1 VNSILNKEPVIRAEK
16 SLKQFNPDLK
26 VIVLEQTARTA
37 NDAASA
43 LGCKVGAIV
52 KSLLFRAGDN
62 FVLCLVSGDKRCS
75 LNKLKKILIFTPFL
89 FLIFSVTALRFI
101 RNVELIPFNNLK
113 FQVERNHDARILGHL
128 PYNETSKEKLVLI
141 EPNIEVHMDMRDS
154 LLKMREEAKKDG
166 IYLVF
171 LSGYRSINLQD
182 DIFYSLKSIRNQEA
196 AERARVSA
204 PPGYSEHSTGF
215 AIDIGDATQRETDFE
230 TDFENTDTFRWLIKN
245 AAKFHFKLSFN
256 KDNKFI
262 DYEPWH
268 WRYEGSIEALK
279 VFESSNRKL

>member
-1 VNSILNKEPVIRAEK
+1 MELNKDID
-16 SLKQFNPDLK
+16 QFDIPLAKRTYLNNPNSTIIK
-26 VIVLEQTARTA
+26 
-37 NDAASA
+37 
-43 LGCKVGAIV
+43 
-52 KSLLFRAGDN
+52 
-62 FVLCLVSGDKRCS
+62 
-75 LNKLKKILIFTPFL
+75 KLLIFFPFL
-89 FLIFSVTALRFI
+89 LLIFSVAALRLFKNI
-101 RNVELIPFNNLK
+101 EIGSLDNLNS
-113 FQVERNHDARILGHL
+113 QDQINHDHRILGHL
-128 PYNETSKEKLVLI
+128 PYAEISKQKLVLI

-171 LSGYRSINLQD
+171 LSGYRSINLQN

-230 TDFENTDTFRWLIKN
+230 TDFENTDAFRWLIKN
-245 AAKFHFKLSFN
+245 AAKFHFKLSFH
-256 KDNKFI
+256 KDNKYI

>member
-1 VNSILNKEPVIRAEK
+1 MQLNKDID
-16 SLKQFNPDLK
+16 QFDIPLAKRTHLNNPYSTLIK
-26 VIVLEQTARTA
+26 
-37 NDAASA
+37 
-43 LGCKVGAIV
+43 
-52 KSLLFRAGDN
+52 
-62 FVLCLVSGDKRCS
+62 
-75 LNKLKKILIFTPFL
+75 KL
-89 FLIFSVTALRFI
+89 LIFSPFLLFIFSVAALRFI
-101 RNVELIPFNNLK
+101 RNVELIPLNNLK

-128 PYNETSKEKLVLI
+128 PYNETPKEKLVLI
-141 EPNIEVHMDMRDS
+141 EPNIEIHVDMRDS
-154 LLKMREEAKKDG
+154 LLKMREAAKKDG

-171 LSGYRSINLQD
+171 LSGYRSINLQN

-230 TDFENTDTFRWLIKN
+230 TDFENTDAFRWLIKN
-245 AAKFHFKLSFN
+245 AAKYHFKLSFN
-256 KDNKFI
+256 KDNKYI

>member
-1 VNSILNKEPVIRAEK
+1 
-16 SLKQFNPDLK
+16 
-26 VIVLEQTARTA
+26 LEQEKDINQLDIPFAKRTYLK
-37 NDAASA
+37 NTDP
-43 LGCKVGAIV
+43 I
-52 KSLLFRAGDN
+52 F
-62 FVLCLVSGDKRCS
+62 F
-75 LNKLKKILIFTPFL
+75 KKILIFFPFILLL
-89 FLIFSVTALRFI
+89 FSITALRFFRDI
-101 RNVELIPFNNLK
+101 DLGSLIYPHFQAKRNK
-113 FQVERNHDARILGHL
+113 DHRILGHL
-128 PYNETSKEKLVLI
+128 PYNEVPKEKLVLI
-141 EPNIEVHMDMRDS
+141 EPNLEVHIDMRDS

-182 DIFYSLKSIRNQEA
+182 EIFYSLKSFRNQEA

-215 AIDIGDATQRETDFE
+215 AIDIGDAAQRETDFE
-230 TDFENTDTFRWLIKN
+230 TEFENTEAFKWLINN

-256 KDNKFI
+256 KDNKYI

-279 VFESSNRKL
+279 VFESSNRKSFLH

>member
-1 VNSILNKEPVIRAEK
+1 MEQNKDI
-16 SLKQFNPDLK
+16 KQFDISLAKRTYLKNPYPIL
-26 VIVLEQTARTA
+26 
-37 NDAASA
+37 
-43 LGCKVGAIV
+43 
-52 KSLLFRAGDN
+52 
-62 FVLCLVSGDKRCS
+62 
-75 LNKLKKILIFTPFL
+75 LKKLLILSPFIIL
-89 FLIFSVTALRFI
+89 LSSLILSRITKKI
-101 RNVELIPFNNLK
+101 ELKPLKNLNIHT
-113 FQVERNHDARILGHL
+113 EINHDNRILGHL
-128 PYNETSKEKLVLI
+128 PYEEVSKEKLVSI
-141 EPNIEVHMDMRDS
+141 EPNIEVHIDMRNS

-171 LSGYRSINLQD
+171 LSGYRSINLQN

-230 TDFENTDTFRWLIKN
+230 TDFENTDAFRWLIKN
-245 AAKFHFKLSFN
+245 AAKFHFRLSFK
-256 KDNKFI
+256 KDNKYI

-279 VFESSNRKL
+279 VFESSNRLL

>member
-1 VNSILNKEPVIRAEK
+1 LQLNIDIDQFDIPLAKRTYLNNPNSTL
-16 SLKQFNPDLK
+16 
-26 VIVLEQTARTA
+26 
-37 NDAASA
+37 
-43 LGCKVGAIV
+43 
-52 KSLLFRAGDN
+52 
-62 FVLCLVSGDKRCS
+62 
-75 LNKLKKILIFTPFL
+75 LKKL
-89 FLIFSVTALRFI
+89 LIFSPFLLFIFSVAALRFI
-101 RNVELIPFNNLK
+101 RNVELIPLNNLK

-128 PYNETSKEKLVLI
+128 PYNETPKEKLVLI
-141 EPNIEVHMDMRDS
+141 EPNIKVHTDMRDS
-154 LLKMREEAKKDG
+154 LLKMREEAKNDG

-171 LSGYRSINLQD
+171 LSGYRSINLQN

-230 TDFENTDTFRWLIKN
+230 ADFENTDAFRWLIKN

-256 KDNKFI
+256 KDNEYI

-279 VFESSNRKL
+279 IFESSNRKS

>member
-1 VNSILNKEPVIRAEK
+1 MELNKDID
-16 SLKQFNPDLK
+16 QFDIPLAKRTYLNNPNSTL
-26 VIVLEQTARTA
+26 I
-37 NDAASA
+37 
-43 LGCKVGAIV
+43 
-52 KSLLFRAGDN
+52 
-62 FVLCLVSGDKRCS
+62 
-75 LNKLKKILIFTPFL
+75 KKILIFSPFFLLL
-89 FLIFSVTALRFI
+89 FSFAALRFI
-101 RNVELIPFNNLK
+101 RNVELIPIDNLK
-113 FQVERNHDARILGHL
+113 FQVEENNNTRILGHL
-128 PYNETSKEKLVLI
+128 PYNETPKEKLVLI

-171 LSGYRSINLQD
+171 LSGYRSINLQN

-230 TDFENTDTFRWLIKN
+230 TDFENTDAFRWLIKN

-256 KDNKFI
+256 KDNKYI

-279 VFESSNRKL
+279 VFESANRKI

>member
-1 VNSILNKEPVIRAEK
+1 LELNKDID
-16 SLKQFNPDLK
+16 QFDIPLAKRTYLSNPNSTL
-26 VIVLEQTARTA
+26 
-37 NDAASA
+37 
-43 LGCKVGAIV
+43 
-52 KSLLFRAGDN
+52 
-62 FVLCLVSGDKRCS
+62 
-75 LNKLKKILIFTPFL
+75 LKKLLIFSPFL
-89 FLIFSVTALRFI
+89 FLVFSVVALR
-101 RNVELIPFNNLK
+101 LIKNIEIGSLDNLN
-113 FQVERNHDARILGHL
+113 FQAQINHDHRILGHL
-128 PYNETSKEKLVLI
+128 PYAEISKEKLVLI

-154 LLKMREEAKKDG
+154 LLKMREEAKKDA

-171 LSGYRSINLQD
+171 LSGYRSINLQN

-230 TDFENTDTFRWLIKN
+230 TEFENTDAFRWLIKN

-256 KDNKFI
+256 KDNKYI

-268 WRYEGSIEALK
+268 WRYEGSIEAL
-279 VFESSNRKL
+279 

>member
-1 VNSILNKEPVIRAEK
+1 LEQNKDLNQFDIPLAKRIYVNNSNSIL
-16 SLKQFNPDLK
+16 
-26 VIVLEQTARTA
+26 
-37 NDAASA
+37 
-43 LGCKVGAIV
+43 
-52 KSLLFRAGDN
+52 
-62 FVLCLVSGDKRCS
+62 
-75 LNKLKKILIFTPFL
+75 LKKS
-89 FLIFSVTALRFI
+89 LIFSPFLCLLFSFFALR
-101 RNVELIPFNNLK
+101 LIKNIEIGSFGNIN
-113 FQVERNHDARILGHL
+113 FQAQINRDNRILGHL
-128 PYNETSKEKLVLI
+128 PYAEIPKEKLVLI
-141 EPNIEVHMDMRDS
+141 EPNIKVHIDMRDS
-154 LLKMREEAKKDG
+154 LLEMRDEAKKNG

-171 LSGYRSINLQD
+171 LSGFRSTNLQNE
-182 DIFYSLKSIRNQEA
+182 IFYSLKSFRNQEA

-230 TDFENTDTFRWLIKN
+230 TEFENTEAFKWLIKN

-279 VFESSNRKL
+279 VFESSNRKS

>member
-1 VNSILNKEPVIRAEK
+1 LDINKNINQFDIPLAKRTYFKKTNSTL
-16 SLKQFNPDLK
+16 
-26 VIVLEQTARTA
+26 
-37 NDAASA
+37 
-43 LGCKVGAIV
+43 
-52 KSLLFRAGDN
+52 
-62 FVLCLVSGDKRCS
+62 
-75 LNKLKKILIFTPFL
+75 LKKLLIFSPFL
-89 FLIFSVTALRFI
+89 FLIFSVAGLRLI
-101 RNVELIPFNNLK
+101 RNIEIGSLDNLN
-113 FQVERNHDARILGHL
+113 FQDQINQHHRILGHL
-128 PYNETSKEKLVLI
+128 PYAEISKDKLVLI
-141 EPNIEVHMDMRDS
+141 EPNIEVHMDMHDS

-171 LSGYRSINLQD
+171 LSGFRSINLQN

-230 TDFENTDTFRWLIKN
+230 TDFENTDAFKWLNKN
-245 AAKFHFKLSFN
+245 AAKFHFKLSFT
-256 KDNKFI
+256 KDNKYI

-279 VFESSNRKL
+279 VFETSNRDI